1 MKKDNEKRTE
11 KITINLTKS
20 EWELVQAI
28 ADQNER
34 NTSEQARLLLLKM
47 ARQEW
52 AKISN
57 LNPTEELH
65 PIKAD

>member
-1 MKKDNEKRTE
+1 MRTTTEKRT
-11 KITINLTKS
+11 KKVTINLTPN

-47 ARQEW
+47 ARTEW

>member
-1 MKKDNEKRTE
+1 MKKDTEKRTE